1 MITATIKIGLNKG
14 KRRIW
19 LEGKRLLYAGFIGGT
34 TYKCEVSEGLI
45 ELSLNGDDRKVTG
58 RPNGNPIIDIIGRDV
73 ESAFP
78 TETHVFVRFYDS
90 GTISIRPAQSQQE
103 AA

>member
-1 MITATIKIGLNKG
+1 MVTATIKIGENKG

-19 LEGKRLLYAGFIGGT
+19 LEGKRLLGAGFVGGT

-45 ELSLNGDDRKVTG
+45 RLSLPGEDRKVTG
-58 RPNGNPIIDIIGRDV
+58 RPDGKPIIDIIGRDV
-73 ESAFP
+73 EAAFP
-78 TETHVFVRFYDS
+78 TGSHVVVRFKE
-90 GTISIRPAQSQQE
+90 GRISIRPAQAIKE